1 MKREDVFELLNDI
14 FRDVF
19 DDESLT
25 IDDETVSSDI
35 DGWDSLEYINIINAV
50 QEGFQIKL
58 PMNKV
63 IGLQKVG
70 DLVNLIVELKK

>member
-14 FRDVF
+14 FKDVF

-50 QEGFQIKL
+50 QESFQIKL

-63 IGLQKVG
+63 IGLHKVG
-70 DLVNLIVELKK
+70 DLVNLIMELKK